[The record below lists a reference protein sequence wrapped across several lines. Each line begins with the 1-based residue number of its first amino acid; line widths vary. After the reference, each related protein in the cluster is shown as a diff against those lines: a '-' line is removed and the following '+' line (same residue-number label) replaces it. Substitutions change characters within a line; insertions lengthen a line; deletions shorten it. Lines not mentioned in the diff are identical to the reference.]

1 VVNNRLAVL
10 FGGVVLSALLA
21 GCQSAQK
28 TIPHIGIGSLN
39 MEASLTRDDL
49 VVLDSVEGRSSI
61 KSLLGGLVAIID
73 GEKLRL
79 FGISFFKDKF
89 TYFKEPFLFSG
100 VSAED
105 RAYYKA
111 LEQTPDADI
120 VLVKS
125 MDREES
131 GVPFFFTTKDVT
143 FRGKAMKLKPNQ

>member
-1 VVNNRLAVL
+1 MTNRFVALFAGAVL
-10 FGGVVLSALLA
+10 CAALM

-28 TIPHIGIGSLN
+28 TMPHIGIGNLN

-49 VVLDSVEGRSSI
+49 VVLDAVEGQSST
-61 KSLLGGLVAIID
+61 KSFVGGMITIID
-73 GEKLRL
+73 GDKLRL

-89 TYFKEPFLFSG
+89 TYFKEPGFFG
-100 VSAED
+100 WIGAED

-131 GVPFFFTTKDVT
+131 GVPFFFSSTEVT
-143 FRGKAMKLKPNQ
+143 FRGKAMKLKANQ